1 MNALIKAAVAKGVR
15 KELNSISKAAKRK
28 SDDSSDEEGEV
39 NAFAEQ
45 LDMDLKGFNYEDVE
59 NLKLDDSSTVSV

>member
-1 MNALIKAAVAKGVR
+1 MEFYNWQKQEGGGCQEEALW
-15 KELNSISKAAKRK
+15 
-28 SDDSSDEEGEV
+28 SSMPSLSSGDEEGED